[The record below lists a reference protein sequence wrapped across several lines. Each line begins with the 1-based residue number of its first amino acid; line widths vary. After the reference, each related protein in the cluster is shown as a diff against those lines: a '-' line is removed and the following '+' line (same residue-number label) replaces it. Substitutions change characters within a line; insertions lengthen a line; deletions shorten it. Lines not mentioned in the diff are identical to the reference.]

1 MIMTLQ
7 CVGFVILT
15 CTVLQE
21 NEYKKAVSM
30 TPTAVMMIQLVPLDS
45 KFGAAHHHY
54 HHGA

>member
-30 TPTAVMMIQLVPLDS
+30 SPTAVMMIQLVPLDS